1 MTARIRSGAVARIGR
16 GRQRVGTAGREGFDG
31 RSGSRS
37 GRTSGGGAGAGVS
50 TGSTVIV
57 RDGPSSE
64 PVRWERE
71 RRGGGWGECMAGPS
85 CRSTGGGKGS
95 LRARFEAFSCRGG
108 VLGASPPGGPAF
120 FAFSF

>member
-37 GRTSGGGAGAGVS
+37 GRTSGGGAGVGVS

-64 PVRWERE
+64 PVRWKRE
-71 RRGGGWGECMAGPS
+71 RRGIGWGRALAAPSGRSAGAA
-85 CRSTGGGKGS
+85 TG
-95 LRARFEAFSCRGG
+95 ARGTRCQAFPRGG
-108 VLGASPPGGPAF
+108 RVLGALPG
-120 FAFSF
+120 